1 MSPIPH
7 TGSRGQRLSASAA
20 AGRLLSCCTRSC
32 VRMANMAANVGG
44 AVLTRHK
51 TPEVERLFAALN
63 IPQTS
68 GLIHAQI
75 IGAERLPAPPKDGG
89 VS

>member
-1 MSPIPH
+1 
-7 TGSRGQRLSASAA
+7 
-20 AGRLLSCCTRSC
+20 
-32 VRMANMAANVGG
+32 MANMAANVGG